1 MKKNQPVKYREIR
14 IERIDNSDDF
24 SKMIFKIKKC
34 KREELKIK
42 DKTNNY
48 IFFLSKKATKI

>member
-1 MKKNQPVKYREIR
+1 MKINQPVKYREIR

-42 DKTNNY
+42 DKTSNY